1 MRHAR
6 RLGAVLLLCLPGLG
20 AVPAPVPPLNPS
32 ANAPLLLPAGI
43 ADPTG
48 HTGYFASANGGI
60 DAIDLATGK
69 VLWQTHE
76 AQRPLLL
83 DGEYLL
89 AQAGVKRNRLRILR
103 LDRTSGECDL
113 ESDPVVFPAWVV
125 TGEAHGRSFSAHW
138 HLGKH
143 QLILDWEASAWHVGK
158 TQPTPQEEADARK
171 HASGVVVIDLRTGQ
185 IEVRLA
191 EKKTTQPPPAL
202 PEHLEN
208 KTLRW
213 QGLVGQ
219 QWKVLALEERNG
231 QQRFVLYSWDR
242 EKEEEQEAKELL
254 HGKRLVARATLDERV
269 LCLREA
275 SPGSEEQGSLM
286 PRKEPSWWWL
296 FSVQTGKWI
305 GRVRD
310 EAGMHAFVVL
320 GKHVF
325 YLVPGQMRGPL
336 DQPNIQPRTLKAI
349 DLSSGKKLWERPVT
363 GKLLT
368 PPPR

>member
-1 MRHAR
+1 MRTR
-6 RLGAVLLLCLPGLG
+6 RLGAVLLLCLPGFG
-20 AVPAPVPPLNPS
+20 AAPVTAPSSHPP
-32 ANAPLLLPAGI
+32 ANSPLLLPAGI
-43 ADPTG
+43 ADPAG
-48 HTGYFASANGGI
+48 RVGYFASASGGI
-60 DAIDLATGK
+60 EAIDLSSGK

-103 LDRTSGECDL
+103 LDRTTGECDL

-125 TGEAHGRSFSAHW
+125 TGEAHGRSFSTHW

-143 QLILDWEASAWHVGK
+143 QLILDWEASAWYVGK
-158 TQPTPQEEADARK
+158 PRPTPQEEADARK

-191 EKKTTQPPPAL
+191 EKKTTPPPPAL
-202 PEHLEN
+202 PEFLE
-208 KTLRW
+208 KKALRW

-219 QWKVLALEERNG
+219 QGKVLALEERNG
-231 QQRFVLYSWDR
+231 QQRFVLHSWDLQN
-242 EKEEEQEAKELL
+242 EKEQEAQELL
-254 HGKRLVARATLDERV
+254 RGKQLVVRVTLDERV

-275 SPGSEEQGSLM
+275 GPSSEEQGSLM
-286 PRKEPSWWWL
+286 PRKEPSWWQL
-296 FSVQTGKWI
+296 FSIETGKRL

-349 DLSSGKKLWERPVT
+349 DLSSGKKLWERPVV
-363 GKLLT
+363 GKLLE
-368 PPPR
+368 PPPL